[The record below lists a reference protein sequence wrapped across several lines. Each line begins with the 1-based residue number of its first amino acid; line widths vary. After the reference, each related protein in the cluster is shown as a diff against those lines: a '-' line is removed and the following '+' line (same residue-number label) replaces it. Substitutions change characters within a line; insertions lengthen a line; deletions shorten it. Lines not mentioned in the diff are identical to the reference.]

1 MNLESVVRLQAT
13 PSASLRFLAMGL
25 KLDQSSYECVFFIR
39 NSEQVKGHIQ
49 SPSGLALGGKK
60 RLRRQRNERCLVDY
74 NDKECDGRKIRR
86 VLIT

>member
-1 MNLESVVRLQAT
+1 M

-39 NSEQVKGHIQ
+39 NSEQVKGNIP

-60 RLRRQRNERCLVDY
+60 RLRRQRNERCLVDD
-74 NDKECDGRKIRR
+74 DKECDGRMIRR
-86 VLIT
+86 VLST